1 MMSELPCA
9 CLCEH
14 VKKKTGRRG
23 GSTSASHRPD
33 RRHTCTR
40 SRTDVTPTQANLWY
54 ERGGIL
60 CLAGW
65 RGEGGEEAAEVPYVR
80 KSCSLHHKDHMLA
93 SESQRGGRARR
104 GRTKRKDY
112 RRTEGGRV
120 CMWISVSFMCQHEKR
135 RDKWIIVHTSTK
147 HTASKNVGTCAR
159 ARRHTLLSLCA
170 FRPSPFVGFCLSNMY
185 GWVRECEFV
194 DLFTCL

>member
-104 GRTKRKDY
+104 WRTERKDY
-112 RRTEGGRV
+112 RRAEGGRV
-120 CMWISVSFMCQHEKR
+120 CMWISVSFMCQHENAG
-135 RDKWIIVHTSTK
+135 I
-147 HTASKNVGTCAR
+147 NGLLC
-159 ARRHTLLSLCA
+159 TLLRNTLLLRTWEHVRVHVVTHCCLRVLLGRLPLWAFAYQICMAEYESASL
-170 FRPSPFVGFCLSNMY
+170 
-185 GWVRECEFV
+185 
-194 DLFTCL
+194 

>member
-1 MMSELPCA
+1 MW
-9 CLCEH
+9 
-14 VKKKTGRRG
+14 KKNRTPGWFNKRFTPSGPKTYVHTLAHRCYTHSGQPLIRARRDSVSCWMTG
-23 GSTSASHRPD
+23 G
-33 RRHTCTR
+33 
-40 SRTDVTPTQANLWY
+40 
-54 ERGGIL
+54 
-60 CLAGW
+60 
-65 RGEGGEEAAEVPYVR
+65 GGEEAAEVPYVR

-104 GRTKRKDY
+104 GRTERKDY
-112 RRTEGGRV
+112 RRAEGGRV

-159 ARRHTLLSLCA
+159 ARRHTLLSSCA

-185 GWVRECEFV
+185 GWVWECEFV